1 MHLTYILHKQKAYI
15 VRVIYIYGGNNGK
28 MADETQT
35 KTFNEAL
42 GELLEQGDVIASQA
56 KTFENYD
63 FETTL
68 DNEHSHIGRK
78 IYNAF
83 KALFPSLNAKKHRF
97 DDITYREGRS
107 GETIKVG
114 RKFICGNYYTRE
126 LNTNEFFTLMKHNKL
141 HTFLKVTEQP
151 VANMTTGD
159 PLSLTTIARRKKQ
172 KEDAWKT
179 KVKLIKE
186 FQKIASAYEHIDGDD
201 NSENEKYKEIPINK
215 EMYVALGWEGKINK
229 IEIRSIKIYPNG
241 RLEAVFTTKYVD
253 RLNERD
259 TFEDTAALRFGNDNK
274 LADAVNVEVLKLVE
288 KDVYAY
294 HKAFVQHKKDAQ
306 KKNKIVLDKINKAFE
321 HILVAK
327 AI

>member
-1 MHLTYILHKQKAYI
+1 
-15 VRVIYIYGGNNGK
+15 

-201 NSENEKYKEIPINK
+201 NSEMNNSFPKYKEIPINK

-241 RLEAVFTTKYVD
+241 RLEAVFTTVQGNLTETQYDNYVA
-253 RLNERD
+253 EYGS
-259 TFEDTAALRFGNDNK
+259 EDTAALRFGNDNK